1 MELGEKMATVTET
14 AVPHPPHAH
23 PAVPPPR
30 PARPVQLP
38 EGDAAALAAELSRR
52 LRGEVRFDAGSR
64 ALYATDGSNY
74 RQVPIGVIVPRD
86 ADDVVEAV
94 AVCRRFGAP
103 FLSRGG
109 GTSLA
114 GQCCNVA
121 VVCDFSKYLHR
132 IVELDPAAGRA
143 RVEPGVVLDD
153 LRDAAEAHHLTF
165 GPDPSTHSHCT
176 LGGMIGNNSCGV
188 HSVMAGK
195 TEENVF
201 ELEVLTYD
209 GLRMKV
215 GKTSEEEIAQIV
227 HGGGRRGEIYGRLRA
242 LRDRYADLIRKRYPD
257 IPRRVS
263 GYNLPRLLPE
273 HGFDLAKALVGSEGT
288 CVTILEATVRL
299 VPSPPSRSLL
309 VLGYPD
315 VYQAGDHVPEV
326 LAAGPVGLEGLD
338 DCLVDDMKKK
348 GLHPANVKL
357 LPPGKGWLLVELGGA
372 DRDESDGKARALM
385 DALKK
390 KGSPP
395 SMKLFD
401 DKREEKMIWKVRE
414 SGLGATARV
423 PGEKDTWEGWEDSA
437 VPPEKVGEYLRAL
450 RKLFER
456 YGYACALYGHFG
468 QGCIHTRIDFDLLT
482 EPGIETYRAFVHD
495 AADLVLSFGGS
506 LSGEHGDGQSR
517 AELLPKMFGP
527 ELIQAFREFK
537 SIWDP
542 EWKMNPGKVV
552 DPYRVDENLRLGTG
566 YRPPQLPTHFR
577 FPGDD
582 HGSFAR
588 ATLRCVGVGDCR
600 KEHHG
605 TMCPSYMATRE
616 EKHSTRG
623 RARMLFEMLQGDPVA
638 GLWRDEH
645 VKEALDLCLSCKGCK
660 GECPMQVD
668 MATYKAEFLAHYYRG
683 RLRPRSAYAFGLIHR
698 WARLAS
704 HAPRLVNL
712 ATQTPG
718 LARLA
723 KAIAGM
729 APERRIPAFATQPF
743 TRWFARRRPPLA
755 PAAAAEREARTRVL
769 LWPDTFNNYFHPETA
784 RAAVEVL
791 EAAGFDVAI
800 PPRLLCCGRPLYD
813 YGMLGQAKRQLRQ
826 ILDVLR
832 PEIAAGTPVVGLEPS
847 CVAVFRDE
855 MMNLMPEDQDAQ
867 RLSGQTYLLSEL
879 LAEKAGSFKLPKLAS
894 RTGAGQKA
902 VVHAHCHHK
911 SILGTAAEE
920 KLLQDV
926 GLDCEILDAGCCGMA
941 GSFGFEPG
949 EHYEVSIA
957 CGERALLPAVRR
969 AAPEDLIVAGGFSCR
984 EQIAQETGRR
994 ALHPAEVLRLALRG
1008 GVPATDGK
1016 PIEQAARAADGAD
1029 GGGRRGV
1036 RKAAMIAG
1044 GAAVAGAA
1052 GAALLAARRA
1062 RERASGSRDES

>member
-1 MELGEKMATVTET
+1 MMATVTEIET
-14 AVPHPPHAH
+14 PASRASHPRH
-23 PAVPPPR
+23 PDTPPSR
-30 PARPVQLP
+30 PARPVHLP
-38 EGDAAALAAELSRR
+38 QGEAAALAAELSRR

-121 VVCDFSKYLHR
+121 VVCDVSKYLHH
-132 IVELDPAAGRA
+132 IVELDPAGKRA
-143 RVEPGVVLDD
+143 RVEPGLVLDD

-165 GPDPSTHSHCT
+165 GPDPSTHNHCT
-176 LGGMIGNNSCGV
+176 LGGMMGNNSCGV

-195 TEENVF
+195 TEENVE

-215 GKTSEEEIAQIV
+215 GPTSEAEIAQIV
-227 HGGGRRGEIYGRLRA
+227 HGGGRRGEIYGRLKA

-299 VPSPPSRSLL
+299 VDSPPSRSLL

-315 VYQAGDHVPEV
+315 VYQAGDHIPEV
-326 LAAGPVGLEGLD
+326 MAAGPIGLEGLD

-372 DRDESDGKARALM
+372 DREESDGKARALM

-390 KGSPP
+390 KGNPP

-527 ELIQAFREFK
+527 ELIEAFREFK

-552 DPYRVDENLRLGTG
+552 DPYRVDENLRLGTS
-566 YRPPQLPTHFR
+566 YRPPDLPTHFR

-623 RARMLFEMLQGDPVA
+623 RARMLFEMLEGNPVA

-645 VKEALDLCLSCKGCK
+645 VKESLDLCLSCKGCR

-668 MATYKAEFLAHYYRG
+668 MATYKAEFLSHYYQG
-683 RLRPRSAYAFGLIHR
+683 RARPRSAYAFGLIYW
-698 WARLAS
+698 WARLAA
-704 HAPRLVNL
+704 HAPRLANL

-718 LARLA
+718 LARIA

-729 APERRIPAFATQPF
+729 APERRVPAFATEPF
-743 TRWFARRRPPLA
+743 TRWYARRRPCLTA
-755 PAAAAEREARTRVL
+755 GERSARQRVL
-769 LWPDTFNNYFHPETA
+769 LWPDTFNNYFHPGTA
-784 RAAVEVL
+784 RAALEVL
-791 EAAGFDVAI
+791 EAAGFDVVI
-800 PPRLLCCGRPLYD
+800 PPRPLCCGRPLYD
-813 YGMLGQAKRQLRQ
+813 YGMLDLAKRQLRQ

-832 PEIAAGTPVVGLEPS
+832 PEIAAGTPLVGLEPS
-847 CVAVFRDE
+847 CIAVFRDE

-867 RLSGQTYLLSEL
+867 RLAGQTYLLSEL
-879 LAEKAGSFKLPKLAS
+879 LVEKAGRFRPPKLPS
-894 RTGAGQKA
+894 RQKA

-911 SILGTAAEE
+911 SVLGTGAEE
-920 KLLQDV
+920 KLLKDL
-926 GLDCEILDAGCCGMA
+926 GLDCDILDAGCCGMA

-949 EHYEVSIA
+949 DHYEVSIA
-957 CGERALLPAVRR
+957 CGERALLPAVRK

-984 EQIAQETGRR
+984 EQIAQETDRR
-994 ALHPAEVLRLALRG
+994 ALHLAEVLHLALRG
-1008 GVPATDGK
+1008 GAAAGDGK
-1016 PIEQAARAADGAD
+1016 PIEQAAGAVDGE
-1029 GGGRRGV
+1029 GV
-1036 RKAAMIAG
+1036 RPGIGKAAMIAG
-1044 GAAVAGAA
+1044 GAVLA
-1052 GAALLAARRA
+1052 GAALLAAKRA
-1062 RERASGSRDES
+1062 RRRRDRAEDDTGSGDGGGP